1 MLRVLSEFGGF
12 LNWVKVCVI
21 TPPKD
26 QKNWKEI
33 MHDLAILT
41 GSQVS

>member
-1 MLRVLSEFGGF
+1 MLCVLSEFGEF
-12 LNWVKVCVI
+12 LNWVKVCVV

-26 QKNWKEI
+26 HKYWKEM